1 MYVCRCVHMC
11 WCTCVLGH
19 VCCWCAYTC
28 VNICVEARGQAA
40 VFLRRHL
47 PYFKA
52 GSHWSGTYGL
62 GRLVRKPQGAVCV
75 CPLPQCMGVQVDIAR
90 PGFVL
95 HGFRRSNSSHLA
107 YKANTCEPSPQ
118 PQVSVFRNPSVA
130 KKDAMLFKICFPQVC
145 INVYVCRFSM
155 IVFC

>member
-40 VFLRRHL
+40 VFLRCHL

-75 CPLPQCMGVQVDIAR
+75 CPCPSVWECKCILPGLALFYMGSGDPTQAILLTRQTLV
-90 PGFVL
+90 
-95 HGFRRSNSSHLA
+95 SHL
-107 YKANTCEPSPQ
+107 PSPKFLF
-118 PQVSVFRNPSVA
+118 SVTPLWLKR
-130 KKDAMLFKICFPQVC
+130 MLCYLK
-145 INVYVCRFSM
+145 YVFHKC
-155 IVFC
+155 V